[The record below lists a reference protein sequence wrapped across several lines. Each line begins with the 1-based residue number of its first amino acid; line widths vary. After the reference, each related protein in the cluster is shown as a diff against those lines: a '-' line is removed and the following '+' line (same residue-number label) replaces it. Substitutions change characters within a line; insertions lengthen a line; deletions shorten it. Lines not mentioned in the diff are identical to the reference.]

1 MPTPLFTS
9 LVAAAAVLVATC
21 AVAQTGG
28 QTAAVLMP
36 PPQNVLTLSANATVE
51 VPKDWLAVTLSTTRE
66 APDATT
72 VQTQLKAAL
81 DAALTEARKA
91 VKPGQVEVRTGGFSI
106 YPRYAPNSRTGAI
119 SGWQGSAELVIEGR
133 DTATLSQ
140 LAGKLNTMTVAR
152 TGFTLS
158 REAREK
164 VEGEVSATAIARFR
178 AQADAYA
185 KQFGFAGYTVR
196 EVNVNTGGD
205 GPMQPVP
212 VFRAQAMQ
220 ATVESPLP
228 VEAGRANVTATVSGS
243 VQMSIR

>member
-1 MPTPLFTS
+1 MDLASP
-9 LVAAAAVLVATC
+9 
-21 AVAQTGG
+21 
-28 QTAAVLMP
+28 
-36 PPQNVLTLSANATVE
+36 ANATIPVC
-51 VPKDWLAVTLSTTRE
+51 VISGFLGAGKTTLLNALLRRPALS
-66 APDATT
+66 DT
-72 VQTQLKAAL
+72 VVVVNEFGDVGI
-81 DAALTEARKA
+81 DAALIEARKA
-91 VKPGQVEVRTGGFSI
+91 AKPGQVEVRTGGFSI

-205 GPMQPVP
+205 GPTQPVP
-212 VFRAQAMQ
+212 MYRAQAMQ
-220 ATVESPLP
+220 ATVEAPLP

>member
-1 MPTPLFTS
+1 MPTSLTRF
-9 LVAAAAVLVATC
+9 LVAVSAVSVATL
-21 AVAQTGG
+21 VSAQAGG

-36 PPQNVLTLSANATVE
+36 PPQNVLTLSASATVE
-51 VPKDWLAVTLSTTRE
+51 VSKDWLAVTLSTTRE

-91 VKPGQVEVRTGGFSI
+91 AKPGQVEVRTGGFSI
-106 YPRYAPNSRTGAI
+106 FPRYAPNSRTGAI
-119 SGWQGSAELVIEGR
+119 SGWQGSTELVIEGR

-152 TGFTLS
+152 TGFSLS

-164 VEGEVSATAIARFR
+164 VEGEVSAAAIARFR

-185 KQFGFAGYTVR
+185 RQFGFAGYTVR
-196 EVNVNTGGD
+196 EVNVNTGGE

-212 VFRAQAMQ
+212 MYRAQAMQ
-220 ATVESPLP
+220 ATAEAPLP
-228 VEAGRANVTATVSGS
+228 VEAGRANVTATVAGS

>member
-9 LVAAAAVLVATC
+9 LVAAAAVLAATC
-21 AVAQTGG
+21 AVAQSGG

-36 PPQNVLTLSANATVE
+36 PPQNVLTLSANATLE
-51 VPKDWLAVTLSTTRE
+51 VPRDWLAVTLSTTRE

-72 VQTQLKAAL
+72 VQTQLKVAL
-81 DAALTEARKA
+81 DAALIEARKA
-91 VKPGQVEVRTGGFSI
+91 AKPGQVEVRTGGFSI

-164 VEGEVSATAIARFR
+164 VEAEVTAQAIARYRAKAEQVARQFGFGGYTLREVQVSSNDAPTGIVQPMMR
-178 AQADAYA
+178 AQASRA
-185 KQFGFAGYTVR
+185 
-196 EVNVNTGGD
+196 
-205 GPMQPVP
+205 PMDE
-212 VFRAQAMQ
+212 A
-220 ATVESPLP
+220 LP
-228 VEAGRANVTATVSGS
+228 VEAGKALVQTTVSGS
-243 VQMSIR
+243 VQLSAR

>member
-1 MPTPLFTS
+1 MKRTLPTLATIA
-9 LVAAAAVLVATC
+9 VAIVTAAVAVAPSHAAEASGFGPPPQGVVGLTASATTEVPRDTISITFNVTRDGSDAAAVQGA
-21 AVAQTGG
+21 
-28 QTAAVLMP
+28 
-36 PPQNVLTLSANATVE
+36 
-51 VPKDWLAVTLSTTRE
+51 
-66 APDATT
+66 
-72 VQTQLKAAL
+72 LKQAL
-81 DAALTEARKA
+81 DTALAEARKA
-91 VKPGQVEVRTGGFSI
+91 ARPGQVDVQTGNFALF
-106 YPRYAPNSRTGAI
+106 PRYNKQNAI

-205 GPMQPVP
+205 GPTQPVP
-212 VFRAQAMQ
+212 MYRAQAMQ
-220 ATVESPLP
+220 ATVEAPLP
-228 VEAGRANVTATVSGS
+228 V
-243 VQMSIR
+243 